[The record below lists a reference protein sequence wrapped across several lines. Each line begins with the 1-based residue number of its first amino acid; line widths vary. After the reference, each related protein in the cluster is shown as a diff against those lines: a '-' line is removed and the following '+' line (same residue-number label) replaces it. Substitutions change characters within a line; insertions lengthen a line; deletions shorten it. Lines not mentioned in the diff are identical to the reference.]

1 MIDFVEGRLVVSEPT
16 RAVIDCH
23 GVGYELHIPLST
35 HDALPATGAGTRL
48 LTVLVVRD
56 DAHLLFGFASPAE
69 RSMFRLLT
77 SVSGVGPKI
86 AIMAISRVALH
97 DLASSI
103 AAGDVAA
110 VQSLPGIG
118 RKLAA
123 RVIAELQETMN
134 SGRGAGLALPGGA
147 ELSRSAVG
155 EAQAALIGLGY
166 AASEA
171 RRLVAAAAR
180 ADPTADVETLIRT
193 AITM

>member
-1 MIDFVEGRLVVSEPT
+1 MIDFVEGRLVVNEPT

-35 HDALPATGAGTRL
+35 HDALPATGAGARL

-77 SVSGVGPKI
+77 SVTGVGPKI

-134 SGRGAGLALPGGA
+134 SGRGAGLALPGSA

-171 RRLVAAAAR
+171 RRLVTAAAR

>member
-1 MIDFVEGRLVVSEPT
+1 MIDFVEGRLVVNEPT

-35 HDALPATGAGTRL
+35 HDALPATGAGARL

-77 SVSGVGPKI
+77 SVTGVGPKI

-134 SGRGAGLALPGGA
+134 SGRGAGLPLPGGA

>member
-1 MIDFVEGRLVVSEPT
+1 MIDFVEGRLVVNEPT

-35 HDALPATGAGTRL
+35 HDALPATGAGARL
-48 LTVLVVRD
+48 LTVLVLRD

-77 SVSGVGPKI
+77 SVTGVGPKI

-134 SGRGAGLALPGGA
+134 SGRGAGLPLPGGA